1 MAKERLLEIKDLCVS
16 VKKDGKEVPI
26 VKHVDLAIPRGT
38 IVGLVGESGSGKSM
52 TAKAVNGIL
61 PPQAEVTG
69 GAVLWYGDDGA
80 AKELTSMKEKELRRL
95 CGTGVSMV
103 FQEPM
108 TSLNP
113 LMRVGDQVSEVLLIH
128 KMVKN
133 KSQAK
138 QKVIAMFDEVGIAEP
153 ALRYN
158 AYPHEL
164 SGGMRQRVMI
174 AMAVICDPK
183 LLIADEPTTAL
194 DVTIEAQILK
204 LIRGMCLSHNMSAL
218 VITHNMDVVAKLC
231 DEVYVMYM
239 GRIVERA
246 GVRQLFDH
254 PAHPYTRGLLSSI
267 PTIGANP
274 EYLQTIPGNIPELGK
289 DPVGCDFCLRCSDDI
304 RQCFFEKPEEYKVAE
319 GHYARC
325 HVLTNKNNAGSY
337 DKK

>member
-1 MAKERLLEIKDLCVS
+1 ME
-16 VKKDGKEVPI
+16 DG
-26 VKHVDLAIPRGT
+26 
-38 IVGLVGESGSGKSM
+38 SS
-52 TAKAVNGIL
+52 
-61 PPQAEVTG
+61 
-69 GAVLWYGDDGA
+69 
-80 AKELTSMKEKELRRL
+80 KELTSLKEKELRKL
-95 CGTGVSMV
+95 CGSGISMI

-113 LMRVGDQVSEVLLIH
+113 LMRVGDQVSEALLIH
-128 KMVKN
+128 RMVKN
-133 KSQAK
+133 RSEAKS
-138 QKVIAMFDEVGIAEP
+138 KVVAMLDEVGIAEP

-174 AMAVICDPK
+174 AMAVICEPQ

-204 LIRGMCLSHNMSAL
+204 LIRGMCQARNMSAL

-246 GVRQLFDH
+246 GVKQLFER

-267 PTIGANP
+267 PAIGVNP
-274 EYLQTIPGNIPELGK
+274 EYLHTIPGNIPEVGK
-289 DPVGCDFCLRCSDDI
+289 NPVGCDFCLRCSDDI
-304 RQCFFEKPEEYKVAE
+304 RKCFFEKPEECMVEE

-325 HVLTNKNNAGSY
+325 FVLNK
-337 DKK
+337 K